1 MVNFSDVANR
11 DIFKCSVKL
20 ANILDITPEYAKVSL
35 GLLTKNYLIREKI
48 REVYLGIKPN
58 NLYDNFE

>member
-1 MVNFSDVANR
+1 MVNFSDV
-11 DIFKCSVKL
+11 
-20 ANILDITPEYAKVSL
+20 ANILDITPEYAKVPL

>member
-1 MVNFSDVANR
+1 MVDFSDVVNGN
-11 DIFKCSVKL
+11 IFKGSIKL
-20 ANILDITPEYAKVSL
+20 ANILDITPEYAKVPL

-58 NLYDNFE
+58 KLYGNFS

>member
-20 ANILDITPEYAKVSL
+20 ANILDITPEYAKVPL
-35 GLLTKNYLIREKI
+35 
-48 REVYLGIKPN
+48 VYLPRII
-58 NLYDNFE
+58 

>member
-1 MVNFSDVANR
+1 MVNFSNV
-11 DIFKCSVKL
+11 
-20 ANILDITPEYAKVSL
+20 ANILDITPEYAKVPL

-58 NLYDNFE
+58 KLYGNFS